1 MSSDNNKIYNI
12 EAEQMVLG
20 AIISNNQFL
29 DHVVEFLKPSHFY
42 DSVHKKI
49 FEAILTLVERG
60 LTAHHISIT
69 QQLGVNNEIG
79 KEIKEK
85 NYLLY
90 LTALAV
96 ATFNVKEY
104 AGIVYDLAVRR
115 EIVAIATIMIDTANS
130 SGLDNPAINQ
140 IENAEASLFNLIEH
154 GSSESGFMSIRTAV
168 KTSIEHIDICIKK
181 GHKTTGIPS
190 GLIDLDDIIHGFHD
204 SDLIILAARPG
215 MGKTTLMLNFTY
227 EAGTNFLI
235 PKGVDKTHQK
245 SVGIFSL
252 EMQSEQLATKL
263 ISMQSSVSSSA
274 LMSGRIKEEEY
285 NRLKS
290 VQNSLIELPIYIDD
304 TAALSISSIRTRAR
318 RLKRKHNLGILF
330 IDYLQLIQPS
340 RNMQSRVLEIT
351 EITQGLKALA
361 KELNIPII
369 ALSQLSREVEKRVD
383 KRPLLS
389 DLRES
394 GSIEQDADIVMFIY
408 RDEYYDSMKSQ
419 QRLEEADEN
428 SVKTQVQAYSEE
440 KAKSRHEINKNKA
453 EVIVAKHRKGRT
465 GVAEIYF
472 NAELSK
478 FDNLNKR
485 FDENSY

>member
-1 MSSDNNKIYNI
+1 MSSDISKIHNI
-12 EAEQMVLG
+12 EAEQIVLG

-29 DHVVEFLKPSHFY
+29 DHVIEFLKPNHFY
-42 DSVHKKI
+42 DSVHRVI

-60 LTAHHISIT
+60 LTAHHISISQHIGT
-69 QQLGVNNEIG
+69 HGEIG

-104 AGIVYDLAVRR
+104 ANMVYDLAVRR
-115 EIVAIATIMIDTANS
+115 EIVVIATNMINTASS

-140 IENAEASLFNLIEH
+140 IENAESNLFNLIEH
-154 GSSESGFMSIRTAV
+154 GSSESGFTSIKTAV
-168 KTSIEHIDICIKK
+168 KSSIEHIDICIKK
-181 GHKTTGIPS
+181 GDKTTGIS
-190 GLIDLDDIIHGFHD
+190 CGLIDLDDIIHGFHN
-204 SDLIILAARPG
+204 SDLVILAARPG

-227 EAGTNFLI
+227 EAGAHFLI
-235 PKGVDKTHQK
+235 PEGADKSEQK

-340 RNMQSRVLEIT
+340 RNMQNRVLEIT

-361 KELNIPII
+361 KELNIPIV
-369 ALSQLSREVEKRVD
+369 ALSQLSREVEKRAD

-408 RDEYYDSMKSQ
+408 RDEYYDSMRSQ
-419 QRLEEADEN
+419 QQVEQDNTN
-428 SVKTQVQAYSEE
+428 SVQSRVQAYTEE
-440 KAKSRHEINKNKA
+440 TRKSKFEINKNRA

-478 FDNLNKR
+478 FDNLNKTYE
-485 FDENSY
+485 ENT

>member
-1 MSSDNNKIYNI
+1 MIN
-12 EAEQMVLG
+12 
-20 AIISNNQFL
+20 
-29 DHVVEFLKPSHFY
+29 
-42 DSVHKKI
+42 
-49 FEAILTLVERG
+49 
-60 LTAHHISIT
+60 TAS
-69 QQLGVNNEIG
+69 
-79 KEIKEK
+79 
-85 NYLLY
+85 
-90 LTALAV
+90 
-96 ATFNVKEY
+96 
-104 AGIVYDLAVRR
+104 
-115 EIVAIATIMIDTANS
+115 S

-140 IENAEASLFNLIEH
+140 IENAESNLFNLIEH
-154 GSSESGFMSIRTAV
+154 GSSESGFTSIKTAV
-168 KTSIEHIDICIKK
+168 KSSIEHIDICIKK
-181 GHKTTGIPS
+181 GDKTTGIS
-190 GLIDLDDIIHGFHD
+190 CGLIDLDDIIHGFHN
-204 SDLIILAARPG
+204 SDLVILAARPG

-227 EAGTNFLI
+227 EAGAHFLI
-235 PKGVDKTHQK
+235 PEGADKSEQK

-340 RNMQSRVLEIT
+340 RNMQNRVLEIT

-361 KELNIPII
+361 KELNIPIV
-369 ALSQLSREVEKRVD
+369 ALSQLSREVEKRAD

-408 RDEYYDSMKSQ
+408 RDEYYDSMRSQ
-419 QRLEEADEN
+419 QQVEQDNTN
-428 SVKTQVQAYSEE
+428 SVQSRVQAYTEE
-440 KAKSRHEINKNKA
+440 TRKSKFEINKNRA

-478 FDNLNKR
+478 FDNLNKTYE
-485 FDENSY
+485 ENT